1 MRVRQGKSIVIAVT
15 LWAALGAFSSPP
27 AHQGQI
33 DRVDPMLD
41 ELVAADAAVTVLA
54 SGYGFTEGPVWM
66 PGGYLLFTDPPGNVI
81 HKYDPATRKTVPWML
96 NAGFTGADIWRWGG
110 MNSNGFDEGDPRREE
125 FPMIGPDG
133 MTVDRQG
140 RLIITTF
147 SGRSIVR
154 LEPDGTRTTIADRYE
169 GKQLNGTNDVVV
181 ARDGAIYFTDTFGG
195 LRLRDKDPRKELPYN
210 AVFRWKD
217 GSLALLVSDMANTNG
232 LAFSPGEKFLYV
244 NSGRD
249 NYVRRYRVKPDGT
262 LGEWTMFVDFRG
274 ATERGVTDGMK
285 VDVRGNLYV
294 TGPGGI
300 WILDPGGKHLG
311 TIRFPERPINMA
323 FGGTDRRTLY
333 VTAHTA
339 LYQVKV
345 KIPGAT

>member
-1 MRVRQGKSIVIAVT
+1 
-15 LWAALGAFSSPP
+15 
-27 AHQGQI
+27 
-33 DRVDPMLD
+33 
-41 ELVAADAAVTVLA
+41 
-54 SGYGFTEGPVWM
+54 
-66 PGGYLLFTDPPGNVI
+66 
-81 HKYDPATRKTVPWML
+81 
-96 NAGFTGADIWRWGG
+96 
-110 MNSNGFDEGDPRREE
+110 MNSNGFDKGDPRREE

-210 AVFRWKD
+210 AVFRWKA
-217 GSLALLVSDMANTNG
+217 GSLTLLVSDMANTNG
-232 LAFSPGEKFLYV
+232 LAFSPDEKYLYA

-249 NYVRRYRVKPDGT
+249 NYVRRYRVRPDGT